1 MTVTLQCHDYRY
13 RRRRWSPQEDDLDN
27 LYENT
32 ETPYQW
38 ELNENAA
45 SATPGNDNIDESAP
59 VVSSRSGNS
68 VDVRVKENGGVSS

>member
-1 MTVTLQCHDYRY
+1 MTVTQHGYRY
-13 RRRRWSPQEDDLDN
+13 RRGRWSPQEDDLDN

-38 ELNENAA
+38 ELNDPTSGA
-45 SATPGNDNIDESAP
+45 PGKDNIDGSAP
-59 VVSSRSGNS
+59 VVGSRSGNS